1 MMMTRGTQA
10 VILLAVTF
18 ASAAAISLAPPI
30 PQDPAYHRFADTRP
44 VGMVP
49 NGWNVLSNL
58 AFLLVGGYGVLKV
71 LRMPAGPTT
80 GLIESRERW
89 PYALFF
95 AGVALTGVSSAYY
108 HWAPDTSRLFWDR
121 LPMTIGFMAFLAAVV
136 SERIGVTAGLLLL
149 GPLVAAGA
157 GSVIFWRAGELEEA
171 GDLRPYALV
180 QFLPALLILLM
191 LWLGPARYTGGGYLL
206 VVLGIYAVAKLF
218 EALDGAIFSLGH
230 WLSGHTLKHLAV
242 ALASGWVVHALE
254 TRHAMA
260 VEEQT

>member
-1 MMMTRGTQA
+1 MTRGTQVA
-10 VILLAVTF
+10 IMLAVP
-18 ASAAAISLAPPI
+18 AVAAAGISLAPPI
-30 PQDPAYHRFADTRP
+30 PQDPAYHRFADNRP
-44 VGMVP
+44 LGMVP

-58 AFLLVGGYGVLKV
+58 AFLLVGGYGALRVLE
-71 LRMPAGPTT
+71 MPAGPTA
-80 GLIESRERW
+80 GFIESRERW

-95 AGVALTGVSSAYY
+95 AGVTLTGIGSAYY
-108 HWAPDTSRLFWDR
+108 HWAPDTPRLFWDR

-157 GSVIFWRAGELEEA
+157 GSVIFWRAGELNGG
-171 GDLRPYALV
+171 GDLRFYALV

-191 LWLGPARYTGGGYLL
+191 LWQFPARYTGGGSLL

-218 EALDGAIFSLGH
+218 EALDGTIFSWGH

-242 ALASGWVVHALE
+242 ALAAWWVAHALR
-254 TRHAMA
+254 TRHATAM
-260 VEEQT
+260 EERT

>member
-1 MMMTRGTQA
+1 MTRGIQLA
-10 VILLAVTF
+10 ILLAV
-18 ASAAAISLAPPI
+18 SAAAAAGISFAPPI
-30 PQDPAYHRFADTRP
+30 PQDPAYHRFADSRP

-58 AFLLVGGYGVLKV
+58 AFLLVGGYGMLEVLE
-71 LRMPAGPTT
+71 MPAGPTARF
-80 GLIESRERW
+80 IESRERW

-95 AGVALTGVSSAYY
+95 AGVALTGIGSAYY
-108 HWAPDTSRLFWDR
+108 HWAPDTPRLFWDR

-157 GSVIFWRAGELEEA
+157 SSVIFWRAGELHGA
-171 GDLRPYALV
+171 GDLRFYALV

-191 LWLGPARYTGGGYLL
+191 LWQFPARYTGGGSLL
-206 VVLGIYAVAKLF
+206 VVLGIYAGAKLF
-218 EALDGAIFSLGH
+218 EALDGTIFSWGH

-242 ALASGWVVHALE
+242 ALAAWWVVHALQ
-254 TRHAMA
+254 TRHATAM
-260 VEEQT
+260 EERT